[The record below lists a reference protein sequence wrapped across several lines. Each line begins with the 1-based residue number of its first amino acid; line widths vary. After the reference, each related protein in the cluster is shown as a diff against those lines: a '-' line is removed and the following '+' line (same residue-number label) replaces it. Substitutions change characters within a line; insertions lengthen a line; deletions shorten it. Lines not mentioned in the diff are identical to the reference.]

1 MKPITV
7 NRKQLVVA
15 AVVAVAILLVWLLI
29 IGTDNS
35 MELDHNK
42 EIDIT
47 PAHIRSIRDIG
58 EWEFLSVS
66 DEEFVDTMRRGFL
79 RNDHL
84 ARIYYGTMRI
94 GVDLSDVEEDW
105 LVVEGDTVILTLP
118 PVGLL
123 DERFIDEA
131 RTVAFHESGK
141 WKATDREDLYQRAR
155 RRMMVYGLSKENLK
169 SAEDNADAQFRQLL
183 RSMGFENVVIR
194 FRRSSE

>member
-1 MKPITV
+1 M
-7 NRKQLVVA
+7 LVA
-15 AVVAVAILLVWLLI
+15 ATSLI
-29 IGTDNS
+29 TREVYSTMQTISRKMTSIG
-35 MELDHNK
+35 
-42 EIDIT
+42 
-47 PAHIRSIRDIG
+47 RSR
-58 EWEFLSVS
+58 
-66 DEEFVDTMRRGFL
+66 
-79 RNDHL
+79 
-84 ARIYYGTMRI
+84 
-94 GVDLSDVEEDW
+94 
-105 LVVEGDTVILTLP
+105 LTLP